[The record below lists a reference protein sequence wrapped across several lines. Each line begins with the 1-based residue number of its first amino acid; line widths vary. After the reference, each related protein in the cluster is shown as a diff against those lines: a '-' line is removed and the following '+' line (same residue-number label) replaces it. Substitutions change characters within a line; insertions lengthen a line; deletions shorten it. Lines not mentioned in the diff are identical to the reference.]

1 MMEGIRNYLLSVVAV
16 CMITVI
22 AGVMIQKGS
31 LQKIVRLIGGILVL
45 LVAIRPLLTLDMEK
59 ISEYLQELNA
69 TYSFDTENIKST
81 QLELMRERVKASSE
95 AYIEKKA
102 KELGGMLQAEVT
114 LSDGDYPVPVGVTLI
129 GTLAPEQARAVSEYI
144 ETALNIPA
152 SLQEWRLYG

>member
-1 MMEGIRNYLLSVVAV
+1 MEGIRNYLLSVVAV

-95 AYIEKKA
+95 AYIENKA

-129 GTLAPEQARAVSEYI
+129 GTLTPEQARAVSEYI